1 MLKRVNIKCTVIN
14 NQNVN
19 LFHVFQWVYARGRR
33 MLKLLDIPDS
43 WFATFMFKRS
53 LDVAANKMSQQAYM
67 QGKLL

>member
-1 MLKRVNIKCTVIN
+1 
-14 NQNVN
+14 
-19 LFHVFQWVYARGRR
+19 

-67 QGKLL
+67 QGNLL